1 MMTTSGI
8 SERLASFPEE
18 HTREFEEAAVN
29 LANSTED
36 DVEPTLRGFLADT
49 QWSEN
54 QRYAAFFTLATIL
67 RRRGHYSSL
76 LSLLDEHASS
86 FEHFGTFHHM
96 KAMALTGRAEPHD
109 LPLAL
114 ASSDRARDLLP
125 SHPGVLHSHATLR
138 ITELESRI
146 PMSSVISE
154 SADQAI
160 AEEVDG
166 ILSAVLLER
175 PHYAKFHASLARL
188 ESLRGNHQDAQR
200 FLSRAMELEDPASK
214 DFNLRMVSY
223 NQILSRIV
231 MRESLSTV
239 ALETK
244 EAAITAQQAQES
256 VKSFVDQ
263 MQTRYLELL
272 GIFAAIIGI
281 VLTGVQ
287 VAAGMDFADGAR
299 LMLMVTGSIL
309 IVFSAIT
316 AVLQRPLGYMLT
328 LASSGV
334 FLIAGGFF
342 AGMLP

>member
-1 MMTTSGI
+1 M
-8 SERLASFPEE
+8 
-18 HTREFEEAAVN
+18 
-29 LANSTED
+29 
-36 DVEPTLRGFLADT
+36 
-49 QWSEN
+49 
-54 QRYAAFFTLATIL
+54 AT
-67 RRRGHYSSL
+67 
-76 LSLLDEHASS
+76 
-86 FEHFGTFHHM
+86 
-96 KAMALTGRAEPHD
+96 
-109 LPLAL
+109 
-114 ASSDRARDLLP
+114 
-125 SHPGVLHSHATLR
+125 
-138 ITELESRI
+138 
-146 PMSSVISE
+146 
-154 SADQAI
+154 
-160 AEEVDG
+160 AEEIDG

-188 ESLRGNHQDAQR
+188 ESLRGKHQDAQR

-239 ALETK
+239 ASETQ
-244 EAAITAQQAQES
+244 AATIAAHQAHES

-272 GIFAAIIGI
+272 GIFSAIIGI

-316 AVLQRPLGYMLT
+316 AVLQRPMSYMLA
-328 LASSGV
+328 LGGLGV
-334 FLIAGGFF
+334 LLIAGGFA
-342 AGMLP
+342 AGILN

>member
-1 MMTTSGI
+1 MTSRGI
-8 SERLASFPEE
+8 TAQLASFPEE

-29 LANSTED
+29 LANSPESDLET
-36 DVEPTLRGFLADT
+36 TLRTALSDPKRT
-49 QWSEN
+49 ET

-67 RRRGHYSSL
+67 RRRGHFSVL
-76 LSLLDEHASS
+76 LELLDEQQSS
-86 FEHFGTFHHM
+86 FGHFGTFHHM

-109 LPLAL
+109 LPLAI

-125 SHPGVLHSHATLR
+125 GHPGVLHSYATLK
-138 ITELESRI
+138 IAELESRI
-146 PMSSVISE
+146 PMSTVITE
-154 SADQAI
+154 VEDMAT
-160 AEEVDG
+160 AEEIDG

-188 ESLRGNHQDAQR
+188 ESLRGKHQDAQR

-239 ALETK
+239 ASETQ
-244 EAAITAQQAQES
+244 AATIAAHQAHES

-272 GIFAAIIGI
+272 GIFSAIIGI

-316 AVLQRPLGYMLT
+316 AVLQRPMSYMLA
-328 LASSGV
+328 LGGLGV
-334 FLIAGGFF
+334 LLIAGGFA
-342 AGMLP
+342 AGILN